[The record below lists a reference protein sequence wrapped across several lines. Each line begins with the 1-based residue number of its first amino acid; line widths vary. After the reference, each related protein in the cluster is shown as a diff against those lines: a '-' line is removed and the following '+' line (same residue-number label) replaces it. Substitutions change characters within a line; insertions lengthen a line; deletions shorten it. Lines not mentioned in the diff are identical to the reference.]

1 MKDDFNIFI
10 EDTFA
15 EVWGKI
21 KQTSETAK
29 EYVKQKT
36 LRERMDQNIDLKLK
50 KCSGDYDTKEEIIE
64 KFKQYFKEVEI
75 ESGNVYVLADNNIVY
90 KFSMYNNGV
99 NNKLRVFSPEKTDI

>member
-1 MKDDFNIFI
+1 MKDDFNNFI
-10 EDTFA
+10 EDAFA
-15 EVWGKI
+15 EVWDKI

-29 EYVKQKT
+29 EYARPKT
-36 LRERMDQNIDLKLK
+36 LRERMNQNIDLKLK

>member
-1 MKDDFNIFI
+1 MKNEFNKII

-15 EVWGKI
+15 EAWGKI

-29 EYVKQKT
+29 EYVRPKT

-50 KCSGDYDTKEEIIE
+50 KCSGDYDTKEEVIE
-64 KFKQYFKEVEI
+64 KIKQYFKEVEI
-75 ESGNVYVLADNNIVY
+75 EANDVYVLADNNIVY

>member
-1 MKDDFNIFI
+1 MKDDFNNFI

-29 EYVKQKT
+29 EYARPKT
-36 LRERMDQNIDLKLK
+36 LRERMNQNIDLKLK
-50 KCSGDYDTKEEIIE
+50 KCSGDYNNKEEIIE
-64 KFKQYFKEVEI
+64 RFKQYFKEVEI
-75 ESGNVYVLADNNIVY
+75 ESGNVYVLTDNNIVY

-99 NNKLRVFSPEKTDI
+99 NNKIRVFGPEKTDI

>member
-1 MKDDFNIFI
+1 MKDDFNKFI

-15 EVWGKI
+15 EAWDKI

-29 EYVKQKT
+29 EYVRPKT

-50 KCSGDYDTKEEIIE
+50 KCSGDYNTKEEIIE

>member
-1 MKDDFNIFI
+1 MKDDFNNFI

-15 EVWGKI
+15 EVWDKI

-29 EYVKQKT
+29 EYARPKT
-36 LRERMDQNIDLKLK
+36 LRERMNQNIDLKLK
-50 KCSGDYDTKEEIIE
+50 KCSGDYDTKEGVIE
-64 KFKQYFKEVEI
+64 KIKQYFKEVEI
-75 ESGNVYVLADNNIVY
+75 EANDVYVLADNNVVY

>member
-1 MKDDFNIFI
+1 MKDDFNNFI

-15 EVWGKI
+15 EVWDKI

-29 EYVKQKT
+29 EYVKPKT
-36 LRERMDQNIDLKLK
+36 LRERMNQNIDLKLK
-50 KCSGDYDTKEEIIE
+50 KYSGDYDTKEEIIE

-75 ESGNVYVLADNNIVY
+75 ESGNVYVLADNNVVY

>member
-1 MKDDFNIFI
+1 MKDDFNNFI

-50 KCSGDYDTKEEIIE
+50 PGLYYGDAPRLGSTKGT
-64 KFKQYFKEVEI
+64 
-75 ESGNVYVLADNNIVY
+75 S
-90 KFSMYNNGV
+90 
-99 NNKLRVFSPEKTDI
+99 

>member
-1 MKDDFNIFI
+1 MKDDFNNFI

-15 EVWGKI
+15 EVWDKI

-29 EYVKQKT
+29 EYARPKT
-36 LRERMDQNIDLKLK
+36 LRERMNQNIDLKLK
-50 KCSGDYDTKEEIIE
+50 KCSGDYDTKEEVIE
-64 KFKQYFKEVEI
+64 KIKQYFKEVEI
-75 ESGNVYVLADNNIVY
+75 EANDVYVLADNNVVY

>member
-1 MKDDFNIFI
+1 MKDDFNNFI
-10 EDTFA
+10 ENTFA
-15 EVWGKI
+15 EAWGKI

-29 EYVKQKT
+29 EYIKPKT

-50 KCSGDYDTKEEIIE
+50 KCSGDYDTKEEVIE

-75 ESGNVYVLADNNIVY
+75 EKDNVYVLADDNIVY

-99 NNKLRVFSPEKTDI
+99 NNKIRVFSPEKTDI

>member
-1 MKDDFNIFI
+1 MKDDFNNFI

-15 EVWGKI
+15 EVWDKI

-29 EYVKQKT
+29 EYARPKT
-36 LRERMDQNIDLKLK
+36 LRERMNQNIDLKLK
-50 KCSGDYDTKEEIIE
+50 KCSGDYDTKEEVIE

-75 ESGNVYVLADNNIVY
+75 ESGNVYVLADNNVVY
-90 KFSMYNNGV
+90 RFSMYNNGV

>member
-1 MKDDFNIFI
+1 MKDDFNKFI
-10 EDTFA
+10 EDAFTEA
-15 EVWGKI
+15 WGKI

-29 EYVKQKT
+29 EYVKPKS

-90 KFSMYNNGV
+90 KFAMYNNGI

>member
-1 MKDDFNIFI
+1 MKDDFNNFI
-10 EDTFA
+10 EDAFA
-15 EVWGKI
+15 EVWDKI

-29 EYVKQKT
+29 EYVKPKT
-36 LRERMDQNIDLKLK
+36 LRERMNQNIDLKLK
-50 KCSGDYDTKEEIIE
+50 KCSGDYNTKEEIIE

>member
-1 MKDDFNIFI
+1 MKDEFNKLV

-15 EVWGKI
+15 EVWDKI

-29 EYVKQKT
+29 EYARPKT
-36 LRERMDQNIDLKLK
+36 LRERMNQNIDLKLK

-64 KFKQYFKEVEI
+64 RFKQYFKEVEI

-90 KFSMYNNGV
+90 KFSMYNNGI

>member
-1 MKDDFNIFI
+1 MKDDFNNFI

-15 EVWGKI
+15 EVWDKI

-29 EYVKQKT
+29 EYVKPKT
-36 LRERMDQNIDLKLK
+36 LRERTNQNIDLKLK
-50 KCSGDYDTKEEIIE
+50 KCSGDYNTKEEIIE

>member
-1 MKDDFNIFI
+1 MKDDFNNFI

-15 EVWGKI
+15 EVWDKI

-29 EYVKQKT
+29 EYVKPKT

-75 ESGNVYVLADNNIVY
+75 ESGNVYVLAD
-90 KFSMYNNGV
+90 KFAMYNNGV

>member
-1 MKDDFNIFI
+1 MKDDFNNFI

-15 EVWGKI
+15 EVWDKI
-21 KQTSETAK
+21 KHTSETAK
-29 EYVKQKT
+29 EYVKPKT

-50 KCSGDYDTKEEIIE
+50 KCSCDYDTKEEIIE

-90 KFSMYNNGV
+90 RFSMYNNGV
-99 NNKLRVFSPEKTDI
+99 NNKIRVFSPEKTDI